1 MTIFANIIKIINA
14 LKFSYAF
21 KLIKNCQVVS
31 IWHSHLGSLVE
42 QMVASHRKEA
52 EQGAELSPRPSFPSK
67 SAGGGGHSHQLGKYN
82 IY

>member
-1 MTIFANIIKIINA
+1 MINIF
-14 LKFSYAF
+14 
-21 KLIKNCQVVS
+21 QVVS

-67 SAGGGGHSHQLGKYN
+67 SGGSGHSSHQLGKLIMITTEINYFESLKVSPA
-82 IY
+82 